1 MPFSRILL
9 DLVGRKTSGQKGADS
24 IKCGQVQ
31 AMPFVINTSNRLSS
45 VQLCMVSHSS
55 GKRPGNPSSFRQFPE
70 AVGQKTKRTVNR
82 ILKMENTW
90 LEVSSWSSPTHR
102 APPCRSVPTRRR
114 PRGCETSLVGKP
126 NDSVS
131 SLQM

>member
-70 AVGQKTKRTVNR
+70 AVGQKTKRTVNK

-90 LEVSSWSSPTHR
+90 LEVSSCVCVLPTGL
-102 APPCRSVPTRRR
+102 CRVVLSR
-114 PRGCETSLVGKP
+114 PREDPGDAKLP
-126 NDSVS
+126 
-131 SLQM
+131 